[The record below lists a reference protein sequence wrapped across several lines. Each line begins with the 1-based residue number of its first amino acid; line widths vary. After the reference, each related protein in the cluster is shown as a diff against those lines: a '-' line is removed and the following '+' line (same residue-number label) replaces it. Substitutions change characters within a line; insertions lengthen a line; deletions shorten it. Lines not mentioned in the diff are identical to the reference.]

1 MIRMMLLE
9 SPQENLDRVPEK
21 NQMDKALKQRLVG
34 ASVLII
40 LAVIVLPM
48 LLSGRS
54 DRLKHESRQIE
65 LPPKPDELSIETRRF
80 PVGLP
85 DKPVPGAE
93 TKPVD
98 DKEMENPEQT
108 QTDKVDLA
116 SANTENPTT
125 IVQLDTGGD
134 LNEAPAAEVDG
145 MQATGNEPAGITP
158 TPNTAEKMPQVT
170 SITLT
175 SGKDKPLDIS
185 EDSEMS
191 ESAARYLVQVASF
204 SNERNANALAD
215 LLRAENLAVLMDVVD
230 RPAGRMYRVRVG
242 PYAKRPDADA
252 LVASLRKKMTDLTPR
267 VLDLRPDDS
276 APVSTP
282 SDPLVRWV
290 VQVGSFSHSKS
301 AQDLVAKLR
310 LSGLSAFSEQVT
322 SATGTVYKVRIG
334 PELDRDKAA
343 ELATKVKAEHQLDAF
358 VTTQE

>member
-1 MIRMMLLE
+1 
-9 SPQENLDRVPEK
+9 
-21 NQMDKALKQRLVG
+21 MDKALKQRLVG

-80 PVGLP
+80 PVGIP
-85 DKPVPGAE
+85 DKPAPTAAESQIEDTEPGTPEQEQAEPTSLADAGERESLDTPQVKAGEDDIQVPGVEAG
-93 TKPVD
+93 TAKAAVD
-98 DKEMENPEQT
+98 D
-108 QTDKVDLA
+108 
-116 SANTENPTT
+116 SA
-125 IVQLDTGGD
+125 DT
-134 LNEAPAAEVDG
+134 APAPDGVDQ
-145 MQATGNEPAGITP
+145 MPA
-158 TPNTAEKMPQVT
+158 VT

-175 SGKDKPLDIS
+175 SGKDESLDIS
-185 EDSEMS
+185 EVQDVSEPS
-191 ESAARYLVQVASF
+191 EDAPRYLVQVASF

-215 LLRAENLAVLMDVVD
+215 LLKAENLPVLMDVVD
-230 RPAGRMYRVRVG
+230 RTAGRMYRVRVG

-252 LVASLRKKMTDLTPR
+252 LVASLSAKMTDLTPR

-290 VQVGSFSHSKS
+290 VQVGSFSKPQS
-301 AQDLVAKLR
+301 AEDLVAKLR
-310 LSGLSAFSEQVT
+310 ASGLSAYSEKVT
-322 SATGTVYKVRIG
+322 SASGTAYKVRIG
-334 PELDRDKAA
+334 PELDREKAA
-343 ELATKVKAEHQLDAF
+343 ELARKLKTERQLDAF